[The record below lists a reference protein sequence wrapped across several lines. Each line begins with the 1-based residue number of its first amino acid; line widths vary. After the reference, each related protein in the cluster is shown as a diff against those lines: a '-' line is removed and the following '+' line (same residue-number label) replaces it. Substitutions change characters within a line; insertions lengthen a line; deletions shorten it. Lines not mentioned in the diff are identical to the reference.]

1 MDATRH
7 GPVLVVDDHPVNL
20 LLLERVFE
28 LEQIKII
35 GAATIAEAE
44 RVLDHTIPPVIV
56 IDLQLPDGY
65 GLDLARRI
73 KTNPVTAACEIVA
86 VTAGRRRNE
95 AQLAYSVGCAA
106 FVTKPLDTLGFAHL
120 VSSLIAPAEARMA
133 GAQISPGRSAA

>member
-1 MDATRH
+1 MDAARH
-7 GPVLVVDDHPVNL
+7 GPVLVVDDYAINR

-28 LEQIKII
+28 LEQIKMI

-44 RVLDHTIPPVIV
+44 RVLEHTTPPVIV
-56 IDLQLPDGY
+56 IDLQLPDGC

-73 KTNPVTAACEIVA
+73 KADPVTAACEVVA

-95 AQLAYSVGCAA
+95 AQLAYAVGCAA

-120 VSSLIAPAEARMA
+120 VSSLIAPAPARTR
-133 GAQISPGRSAA
+133 PGRSAA